1 MRVWKLYLIFWVML
15 LINEKDQGLFS
26 STIHIHALT
35 HPHYSIAT
43 DCSFCFAI
51 SRKLL
56 SDTVIELKSVKTKKS
71 RNFLRYLFSE
81 KRGRMQGTLVFRI
94 NTRNDRRED
103 IH

>member
-1 MRVWKLYLIFWVML
+1 ML
-15 LINEKDQGLFS
+15 LINEKDQG
-26 STIHIHALT
+26 HALT